1 MSKNNIIQ
9 AIGVSNGIGYAK
21 AYCIKQ
27 LVIDF
32 NSNTN
37 LISKEEALEKLE
49 NAIAKTQEQLQKI
62 KELSR
67 EKLGEE
73 KAMIFEAH
81 MNMANDPEILNQIKE
96 KLEGDKVNLV
106 KAVNDIFDLTH
117 DMFAQMDDA
126 YFKERASDLIDVKQR
141 ILCNIL
147 DIEIPNLLEIK
158 SPVIVIS
165 HDLTPSNVALLDPK
179 YIKGI
184 ISEVG
189 GKTSHAAIMARSFE
203 IPGVFG
209 TKDILNKV
217 ENGQFIGLDGKA
229 GVIDLKPDEKSWLEK
244 IDLYNKMQAEYAK
257 YIKME
262 TKTLDGKKI
271 KCEANIGNVN
281 DATGANKYGCEGIG
295 LYRTEFL
302 YMGNS
307 DWPTEEEQFNAYK
320 DVLEALGDRLVIIRT
335 LDIGG
340 DKKLPYYT
348 FEQEMNPFLGNRAI
362 RFCLANKEIFRTQLR
377 ALGRASVYGRLA
389 IMFPMIANVD
399 EFKMAKEFTLS
410 VFDELRKEGIKVADN
425 ILIGMM
431 VEIPSS
437 AILADKFAEYS
448 DFFSIG
454 TNDLIQYSF
463 AADRMSKAVG
473 YLYQP
478 NNPSLLRLINL
489 TIKGGHSKNR
499 FVGMC
504 GEMAGDVLSIP
515 LLMGLGLDDFSMS
528 ASSIPQARKIINSL
542 TLKECEELANKALAC
557 ATAEEVNNL
566 VKKFLKEHNL

>member
-27 LVIDF
+27 PVIDF

-49 NAIAKTQEQLQKI
+49 KAIAKTQKQLQKI
-62 KELSR
+62 KELSK

-106 KAVNDIFDLTH
+106 KAVNDVFDFTH

-209 TKDILNKV
+209 TKDILSKV

-244 IDLYNKMQAEYAK
+244 IDSYSKMQAEFAK

-307 DWPTEEEQFNAYK
+307 DWPTEEEQCNAYK

-348 FEQEMNPFLGNRAI
+348 FEPEMNPFLGNRAI
-362 RFCLANKEIFRTQLR
+362 RFCLTNKDIFRTQLR

-542 TLKECEELANKALAC
+542 TLKECEELADKALAC

>member
-27 LVIDF
+27 PVIDF

-37 LISKEEALEKLE
+37 LISKEEALEKLDK
-49 NAIAKTQEQLQKI
+49 AIAKTQEQLQKI
-62 KELSR
+62 KELSK

-106 KAVNDIFDLTH
+106 KAVNDVFNFTH

-209 TKDILNKV
+209 TKDILSKV

-229 GVIDLKPDEKSWLEK
+229 GIIDLKPNEKS
-244 IDLYNKMQAEYAK
+244 
-257 YIKME
+257 
-262 TKTLDGKKI
+262 
-271 KCEANIGNVN
+271 
-281 DATGANKYGCEGIG
+281 
-295 LYRTEFL
+295 
-302 YMGNS
+302 
-307 DWPTEEEQFNAYK
+307 
-320 DVLEALGDRLVIIRT
+320 
-335 LDIGG
+335 
-340 DKKLPYYT
+340 
-348 FEQEMNPFLGNRAI
+348 
-362 RFCLANKEIFRTQLR
+362 
-377 ALGRASVYGRLA
+377 
-389 IMFPMIANVD
+389 
-399 EFKMAKEFTLS
+399 
-410 VFDELRKEGIKVADN
+410 
-425 ILIGMM
+425 
-431 VEIPSS
+431 
-437 AILADKFAEYS
+437 
-448 DFFSIG
+448 
-454 TNDLIQYSF
+454 
-463 AADRMSKAVG
+463 
-473 YLYQP
+473 
-478 NNPSLLRLINL
+478 
-489 TIKGGHSKNR
+489 
-499 FVGMC
+499 
-504 GEMAGDVLSIP
+504 
-515 LLMGLGLDDFSMS
+515 
-528 ASSIPQARKIINSL
+528 
-542 TLKECEELANKALAC
+542 
-557 ATAEEVNNL
+557 
-566 VKKFLKEHNL
+566 